1 MVSELNLFKYIN
13 YDSCEITLLMELVHN
28 MEFLIGIIFRD
39 SKENFMQIFLK
50 IFN

>member
-28 MEFLIGIIFRD
+28 MEFLKFIF
-39 SKENFMQIFLK
+39 KKYEEMKVNK
-50 IFN
+50 IHIK